1 MKESD
6 VINRLTNAEKDLLE
20 EILHK
25 EKVKLNLVNMESNK
39 SEEKNLVDE
48 IYALIK
54 GKVKNEA

>member
-25 EKVKLNLVNMESNK
+25 EKAKLNLVNMESNK

-48 IYALIK
+48 IYVLIK